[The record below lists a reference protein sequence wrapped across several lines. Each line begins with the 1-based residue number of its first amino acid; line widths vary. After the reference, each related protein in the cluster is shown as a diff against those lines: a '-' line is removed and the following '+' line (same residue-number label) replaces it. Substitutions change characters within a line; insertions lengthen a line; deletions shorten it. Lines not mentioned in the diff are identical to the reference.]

1 MEEREIETCLCVMC
15 GRFRPLVAEIWIG
28 GGIADCIKVCVEC
41 AAEILTAF
49 DEVPDDESV

>member
-1 MEEREIETCLCVMC
+1 MC

-28 GGIADCIKVCVEC
+28 GGIADCIKVCAEC